1 MRINSILCSLFLVL
15 LLGCAASSEVVYDYN
30 LDVDFNQYDTYVL
43 CIEDFTVEHTNY
55 PNLDNDYVRQT
66 IGDAVAVEM
75 ENKAHK
81 TNVLEPQLQA
91 GFRIMITE
99 EKANFKSCEHSG
111 DLEFWES
118 CKIHEET
125 YEQET
130 LIVYVAD
137 FETNKVLWH
146 ASIICELNKSKK
158 KLKPYISELVKELF
172 NTYPKTEIGQN
183 PDEFKEDIQ

>member
-1 MRINSILCSLFLVL
+1 MRVYPFISSFL
-15 LLGCAASSEVVYDYN
+15 LLLLFNCAATTEVVYDYN

-43 CIEDFTVEHTNY
+43 CIDDFMVEHTNH
-55 PNLDNDYVRQT
+55 PKIDNDNVRQL

-81 TNVLEPQLQA
+81 TNVLKPQLQA
-91 GFRIMITE
+91 GFRILISE
-99 EKANFKSCEHSG
+99 ETAQFKNCEHSKY
-111 DLEFWES
+111 LEYWES
-118 CKIHEET
+118 CTLHEET
-125 YEQET
+125 YEEET

-146 ASIICELNKSKK
+146 ASIICELDKSEK
-158 KLKPYISELVKELF
+158 KLEPYIRSLVRDLF
-172 NTYPKTEIGQN
+172 ETYPKTQVGQN